1 MTYAPRPSRQSLDF
15 SPDERE
21 VVGGFQGNLN
31 SAVVPSDAYQLVTYL
46 RRNNRSHR
54 TRLFPI
60 ILDVIARLRGFA
72 TPVRHG
78 VLRSS
83 S

>member
-1 MTYAPRPSRQSLDF
+1 
-15 SPDERE
+15 
-21 VVGGFQGNLN
+21 
-31 SAVVPSDAYQLVTYL
+31 
-46 RRNNRSHR
+46 
-54 TRLFPI
+54 LFPI